1 MTERCLHCAIRE
13 AIEAHAEEHLPR
25 DPSGAVRVECPLALT
40 GLAAAVA
47 DLVTMPGDDET
58 RAKAFNHFMVALSEA
73 VTRRGLP
80 TGFTI
85 TAEPVAGY
93 RKGLH

>member
-1 MTERCLHCAIRE
+1 MTERCLHCAIRA

-25 DPSGAVRVECPLALT
+25 DPSGAIRVESSLALV
-40 GLAAAVA
+40 GLAEAVA
-47 DLVTMPGDDET
+47 DLVTMPGDEET
-58 RAKAFNHFMVALSEA
+58 RAKAFRHFMVALSEA

-85 TAEPVAGY
+85 TAGPVEVPS
-93 RKGLH
+93 RGLH